1 MSGKIGR
8 FEVISEIARSEFA
21 AVYKAVDSESGRT
34 VALKTLELVLPG
46 LDRQQLL
53 ERLLREAEST
63 RNLSHQNIV
72 LLYGAG
78 EIGDQFCAA
87 MEYIEGMSVAG
98 MLTKNDGFSIWD
110 MLDISRQVCNGLD
123 YVHSQGLV
131 HRRLQPGNVIVQWDG
146 TVKILGFG
154 VSSMWSEAEE
164 TAISPA
170 AYYMSPEQCQKQEW
184 DARSNWYSWGAI
196 LYEMA
201 SGQKPFDGATLEEL
215 QQKILEGNP
224 VPPSQLNPRVQPALS
239 GLILKAMARLPE
251 ERFENGR
258 ALLDELEACKEAPRA
273 PAAKTP
279 ASPAKSVAP
288 PAIQRSAPK
297 PVPAA
302 PAVKVQPAVR
312 VLPEL
317 INASG
322 AEITVPA
329 KRAAAAAAGA
339 NRPAPA
345 GTQGWPGPVGIATTT
360 AQASVA
366 APEETETA
374 PAEIEAP
381 RFAVDPMMAGGG
393 AGSQARSFS
402 EISELPPIKAAYV
415 PPPPPPLEA
424 QEPEAATE
432 PTPPLRMSRQPAKP
446 EKTKITLPAM
456 PKIDPKLVVYG
467 VGGAIAVV
475 LLVVA
480 LVSLYVHFHTTDDEG
495 SVPVQAAQS
504 TPEQTTAAAAAVAP
518 TAAPREAPASG
529 TAETGAAARERFNKR
544 TKPVP
549 VAAPMVIPGQLAVN
563 STPEGAQIQ
572 VDGHFDSSWVTPF
585 TLAGLTPGQ
594 HTVTVSK
601 AGFNPETRTFDVTSG
616 SKSFL
621 VLHLNQQAA
630 TLDVSS
636 DPPGA
641 TIVIDGREI
650 GRMTPAQI
658 PLEKGTHNVLVRRG
672 GYLEDS
678 TTANLEAGQTF
689 HFAPRLKPLGSV
701 DDIKTVGKFKKLFGG
716 GDNQAGMGKLSIRTT
731 PKGAQIAINQ
741 RLLDRPSPAEFFLN
755 PGTYVIDITASGY
768 KPVHRVISVEQGGK
782 LALDEALQAQ

>member
-8 FEVISEIARSEFA
+8 FEIISEIARSEFA

-53 ERLLREAEST
+53 DRLLREAEST

-123 YVHSQGLV
+123 YAHGEGLL
-131 HRRLQPGNVIVQWDG
+131 HHRLQPGNVIVQWDG

-170 AYYMSPEQCQKQEW
+170 AYYMSPEQCQKQEG

-201 SGQKPFDGATLEEL
+201 TGQKPFDGATLEEL

-224 VPPSQLNPRVQPALS
+224 VPPSKLNAKVQPALS
-239 GLILKAMARLPE
+239 ALILKAMAHSPE
-251 ERFENGR
+251 ERFESGR
-258 ALLDELEACKEAPRA
+258 ALLDELEACKETPRA
-273 PAAKTP
+273 AAAKTA

-297 PVPAA
+297 PVA
-302 PAVKVQPAVR
+302 PAVKAQPD
-312 VLPEL
+312 L
-317 INASG
+317 INAYG
-322 AEITVPA
+322 AEITAPPR
-329 KRAAAAAAGA
+329 RAAAAAAGA
-339 NRPAPA
+339 NRPAPTATQRQPEAA
-345 GTQGWPGPVGIATTT
+345 GVTTST
-360 AQASVA
+360 VQASVA
-366 APEETETA
+366 AVEETETA
-374 PAEIEAP
+374 PVETETP

-393 AGSQARSFS
+393 AGSQAKSFS

-424 QEPEAATE
+424 QEPEVTTE
-432 PTPPLRMSRQPAKP
+432 PAPPLRTSRQPAKP

-456 PKIDPKLVVYG
+456 PKIDPKLVIYG

-495 SVPVQAAQS
+495 AVPVQAAQA
-504 TPEQTTAAAAAVAP
+504 TPEQPTAEVPPAVAAV
-518 TAAPREAPASG
+518 PATETPSSE
-529 TAETGAAARERFNKR
+529 TTGAGAGARARANKK

-549 VAAPMVIPGQLAVN
+549 VAAPAAIPGQLAVN

-678 TTANLEAGQTF
+678 TTANFEAGQTF

-716 GDNQAGMGKLSIRTT
+716 GDNAAGMGKLSIRTT

-741 RLLDRPSPAEFFLN
+741 RILDRPSPAEFFLN

-768 KPVHRVISVEQGGK
+768 KPVHRVINVEQGGK
-782 LALDEALQAQ
+782 MALDEALQAQ